1 MRISKTS
8 SLAGIYLHVPFCKQ
22 ACHYCDFH
30 FSTSLRYRERMVAA
44 LIRELELR
52 QREWQDH
59 TIDTIYFGGGTPSML
74 RTDEITQL
82 LDRMRDLAT
91 VAPDAEITLEANP
104 DDLTEAKLAELA
116 ATGVNRL
123 SIGIQSFYEEDLRFF
138 NRAHNAEEA
147 ERCVRWARAA
157 GFENLT
163 IDLIYGSPST
173 PDDHWR
179 ANLDRAFA
187 LDVPHLS
194 CYCLTVEEG
203 TALAHFVKTGRA
215 QPVDEDRAARHFD
228 LLLEQTAAAGY
239 EQYEISNFARP
250 GWYSRHNSAYWTGTP
265 YVAIGPSAHGFDGTR
280 RYWNIRHNARYMTA
294 IETGELPQEIETL
307 SMDDRYNE
315 YVLTALRTKWGVTQ
329 ERLRMFGAEQHFL
342 QLAQPYLEA
351 GKMERTGDAYRL
363 TAAGKFLADGIAA
376 VLFR

>member
-280 RYWNIRHNARYMTA
+280 RYWNVRHNARYMTA